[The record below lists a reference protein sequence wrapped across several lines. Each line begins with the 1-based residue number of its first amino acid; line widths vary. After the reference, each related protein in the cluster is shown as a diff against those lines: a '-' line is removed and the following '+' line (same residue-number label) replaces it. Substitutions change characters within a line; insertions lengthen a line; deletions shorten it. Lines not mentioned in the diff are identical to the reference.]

1 MDVPFQK
8 FVIKGKAFTQIF
20 FEHLS
25 DPDTELHAALGFDA
39 IAHRDDHVE
48 AEILNRFI

>member
-20 FEHLS
+20 FKHLCG
-25 DPDTELHAALGFDA
+25 PDTELHAVLGFDA
-39 IAHRDDHVE
+39 IAHLPSPAADAHQP
-48 AEILNRFI
+48 

>member
-20 FEHLS
+20 FEHFCG
-25 DPDTELHAALGFDA
+25 PETELHAVLGFDA

-48 AEILNRFI
+48 SEILNRFI